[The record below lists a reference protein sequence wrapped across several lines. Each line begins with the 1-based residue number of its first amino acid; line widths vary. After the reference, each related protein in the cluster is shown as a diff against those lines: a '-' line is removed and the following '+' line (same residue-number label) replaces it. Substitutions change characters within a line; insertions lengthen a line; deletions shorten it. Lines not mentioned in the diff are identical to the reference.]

1 MPHFLKSMNI
11 KSKITAVA
19 FISILLSVGLS
30 SFSIYLYVNPILSRQ
45 IVRDNQAIVEKIAQ
59 QVSYLSEDVVNYAKG
74 IVVNDQL
81 QLLLKKMSTTQDYDY
96 FVNNLQLETVLKEYS
111 LLRDHIIVDMFIVD
125 RDNKVLEMKDVYSSS
140 ITEDWFDDFRSNNQ
154 YNGTSKPHIVT
165 NNLNRP
171 TELKVVTYVMNIYD
185 KQNPYVYLGKLLI
198 HMNYDVLVK
207 PMLTDESLGIHI
219 WTIDKYK
226 ETVYAPEAAA
236 LSVPQEVLGN
246 SNSAKETVLK
256 DGQYYIHVSIPSSQ
270 WELIG
275 MISENKINANMK
287 YTNYVLIS
295 IMLICLLI
303 MSMSIYPVVT
313 NVTKPLMKLIRGMR
327 QVSKGEL
334 HTHISVT
341 SGDEIEEVA
350 KVFNKMVKDIKNLV
364 DESVLMEKQKRE
376 LELKMFMYQIN
387 PHFIYNTL
395 NSVIYLARKANAPD
409 VAALTKAFISFL
421 QRTIKN
427 KPEMLASIQEEMIY
441 MEDYVMIL
449 QYRYIDRMEL
459 VWEVEEVCR
468 EKWIPKMILYP
479 LVENSIFHGILPSQR
494 KGRIRISVTADSGRL
509 TVSVEDNGVGMN
521 RQKLERLRSQMESPV
536 MQEDLEHIGMLNVN
550 NRLQL
555 LFGETAILHM
565 ESVENEGTRIY
576 FTIPDWIPYVVDHK
590 NV

>member
-1 MPHFLKSMNI
+1 M
-11 KSKITAVA
+11 
-19 FISILLSVGLS
+19 
-30 SFSIYLYVNPILSRQ
+30 
-45 IVRDNQAIVEKIAQ
+45 
-59 QVSYLSEDVVNYAKG
+59 
-74 IVVNDQL
+74 
-81 QLLLKKMSTTQDYDY
+81 
-96 FVNNLQLETVLKEYS
+96 
-111 LLRDHIIVDMFIVD
+111 LRDHIIVDMFIVD

-140 ITEDWFDDFRSNNQ
+140 ITEDWYDDFRSNRQ

-198 HMNYDVLVK
+198 HMNYEVLVK
-207 PMLTDESLGIHI
+207 PMLTDPSLGIHI
-219 WTIDKYK
+219 WTLNKDK
-226 ETVYAPEAAA
+226 ETVYAPNAAA
-236 LSVPQEVLGN
+236 LSAPQEVFGDSDLP
-246 SNSAKETVLK
+246 KETVLK
-256 DGQYYIHVSIPSSQ
+256 NGNYYIPVSIPSSQ

-275 MISENKINANMK
+275 VISENKINANMT
-287 YTNYVLIS
+287 YTNYVLVS

-303 MSMSIYPVVT
+303 MSLSIYPVVA

-364 DESVLMEKQKRE
+364 EESVLMEKQKRE

-441 MEDYVMIL
+441 MDDYIMIL

-459 VWEVEEVCR
+459 VWDVEEACR
-468 EKWIPKMILYP
+468 EKRIPKMILYP

-494 KGRIRISVTADSGRL
+494 KGWIRIRVMAESGSL
-509 TVSVEDNGVGMN
+509 VVSVEDNGVGMSLE
-521 RQKLERLRSQMESPV
+521 KLERLRSLMGSPFL
-536 MQEDLEHIGMLNVN
+536 QEDLDHIGMLNVN

-555 LFGETAILHM
+555 LYGETAILQI
-565 ESVENEGTRIY
+565 ESVENEGTRIR
-576 FTIPDWIPYVVDHK
+576 FSIPDWLPYAADHK